1 MPPKVGKG
9 KGGKAAKGGKGGKGG
24 KDADPN
30 DPEVL
35 FARAASKLNQEKQNL
50 VSSLLPVL
58 SPATLSPA
66 WSVPRRG
73 PHATRRKPQTDEP
86 VSAKGQ
92 TPVCVRRSRGQLT
105 TLSSPTSRTSLRV

>member
-58 SPATLSPA
+58 SQRHSRQRGVSHEEDLT
-66 WSVPRRG
+66 PRDENPRQTNRCL
-73 PHATRRKPQTDEP
+73 PKAKPPFVYAGVE
-86 VSAKGQ
+86 VS
-92 TPVCVRRSRGQLT
+92 SQL
-105 TLSSPTSRTSLRV
+105 